1 MDTSI
6 DPANLAVSGYSYP
19 TPPTMA
25 LELQTSPASQRSE
38 PAKKKRKAWG
48 QPVLEIKQILPP
60 RKRAKTAEEK
70 EQRKNERI
78 LRNRRAADKSRQ
90 RQKAAVADL
99 EVKTGHI
106 ERENAMLRQALAR
119 YQQRFG
125 IPDDLQIPMST
136 STAPTDLLSAPSPM
150 TLNDDDDEDA
160 PDDSVIYGTPDPE
173 SHPTFVQTDST
184 TPLNHDSPV
193 LTPTLKLAD
202 NQNQVEAT
210 SQTGY
215 DSLAGPSSSVLTQYP
230 AVVLCD
236 LQCQTEGGRCQP
248 CLHPS
253 QAFRLGLSQLLEMI
267 QYLTIFQ
274 TFSTSTLLPMYQIFQ
289 ILGQRLATSSLEQ
302 IFPSILNSFPLI
314 HSLISMPSTPTRP
327 AVFRMK
333 LLSRLLACS
342 PLMARLL
349 LTATDRAL
357 QQVVSEDGF
366 AEDPERRWAWSSLM
380 TIKWGILR
388 LERDHRKIRL
398 GVGVVD
404 DEKLQRK
411 VMAGVDFGAV
421 ARSSRMW
428 THPQAE
434 CTNIDESWA
443 AQTATEVH

>member
-1 MDTSI
+1 M
-6 DPANLAVSGYSYP
+6 PQEV
-19 TPPTMA
+19 
-25 LELQTSPASQRSE
+25 QTTPASAPRESSR
-38 PAKKKRKAWG
+38 KKRKAWG
-48 QPVLEIKQILPP
+48 QPVPEIKQILPP

-90 RQKAAVADL
+90 RQKAAVAEL
-99 EVKTGHI
+99 EVKTSRI
-106 ERENAMLRQALAR
+106 ENENAMLRDMLAR

-125 IPDDLQIPMST
+125 VPDDLQVALTT
-136 STAPTDLLSAPSPM
+136 STHPTDLESAPSP
-150 TLNDDDDEDA
+150 LDLDEDE
-160 PDDSVIYGTPDPE
+160 GQTPATSLTYDTPAPE
-173 SHPTFVQTDST
+173 SQPTLVQTDSI
-184 TPLNHDSPV
+184 
-193 LTPTLKLAD
+193 TPTNHESPALAPTLHLAD
-202 NQNQVEAT
+202 NQTQAGPA
-210 SQTGY
+210 SQSGY
-215 DSLAGPSSSVLTQYP
+215 DSLLSTSVLTQYP

-236 LQCQTEGGRCQP
+236 LQCQTEGGQCQP

-253 QAFRLGLSQLLEMI
+253 RAFRLGLNQLLQMI

-274 TFSTSTLLPMYQIFQ
+274 TFSTSTLLPMCQIFQ
-289 ILGQRLATSSLEQ
+289 ILGQKLATSSVEQ
-302 IFPSILNSFPLI
+302 TLPSILNSFPLI

-357 QQVVSEDGF
+357 QQVVCEDGF

-388 LERDHRKIRL
+388 LERDHRKIRH
-398 GVGVVD
+398 GVGLV
-404 DEKLQRK
+404 EAELLQRK

-421 ARSSRMW
+421 ARSSRLWMEARGDCITTEEGW
-428 THPQAE
+428 GVTM
-434 CTNIDESWA
+434 
-443 AQTATEVH
+443 EVH